1 MGSRSQPWAAW
12 PNRSDRRAIRL
23 KSVKPQAEGTEGHDG
38 RSGPSLIYLVG
49 ETGQYMMHKTAVTT
63 SLSESVPGICT

>member
-1 MGSRSQPWAAW
+1 M
-12 PNRSDRRAIRL
+12 RL
-23 KSVKPQAEGTEGHDG
+23 KSVEPQAEGTEGHDG

-49 ETGQYMMHKTAVTT
+49 ETGQYMMHKAAVTT